1 MLVHQCGNSNIC
13 PSRTLMLPWVFLAAW
28 IFGVLGL
35 DAEDLNKLLR
45 NNLGC
50 AVLWP
55 EFLTPHPQWAPPTGG
70 EFSQREWVQKLGQ
83 RDLGEPSFWNV
94 NPFLFLG
101 QPFAERFG
109 TVVCSYILDGENV
122 CNCNW
127 NSIFSHCQCTKLRCS
142 AVLKCTSPQT
152 LCSFWVFALMW
163 CLSLKFGNTSR
174 GWTVISSSEN
184 IGATGTDSSLG

>member
-1 MLVHQCGNSNIC
+1 MQSCGLSFSPHTLSELLQLVVSSHNVNESKN
-13 PSRTLMLPWVFLAAW
+13 
-28 IFGVLGL
+28 
-35 DAEDLNKLLR
+35 
-45 NNLGC
+45 
-50 AVLWP
+50 
-55 EFLTPHPQWAPPTGG
+55 WA
-70 EFSQREWVQKLGQ
+70 REA
-83 RDLGEPSFWNV
+83 LGEPSFWNV